1 VLGSRVARKSSRTA
15 SGISI
20 SSTEATC
27 RNGLARGGYYI
38 PAGER
43 LRSCN
48 YPIHPALSLKE
59 VALSQG
65 IVVSDILKRQNS
77 VACPRC
83 KSAMQEITRI
93 VFPLGNDP
101 GLIAYERPP
110 WRTSSSSLHSM
121 LAVSANVLLKPS
133 VLSGPFRTS
142 ACPGLR
148 PSLILLTLERC
159 AWAKGS
165 ARMLSHPGGP
175 VRREG

>member
-1 VLGSRVARKSSRTA
+1 
-15 SGISI
+15 
-20 SSTEATC
+20 
-27 RNGLARGGYYI
+27 
-38 PAGER
+38 
-43 LRSCN
+43 
-48 YPIHPALSLKE
+48 
-59 VALSQG
+59 
-65 IVVSDILKRQNS
+65 
-77 VACPRC
+77 
-83 KSAMQEITRI
+83 MQEITRI

-175 VRREG
+175 VRRETLRVLHSAGRPDGPYVAMLATVALRTSMGSRRRSAPGI